1 MGLFRRREPKRDRF
15 AESIERAVPASATV
29 IGARPV
35 TQAVDGVGSTSEV
48 YEVELD
54 VDRDGHG
61 RTRQTVR
68 WTVFDVAVPDVRPG
82 QLLAVT
88 VDPDRPAVVYPPG
101 YPPPNMRPG
110 VIALADARI
119 LPTSGWLDDALT

>member
-29 IGARPV
+29 VGARPV
-35 TQAVDGVGSTSEV
+35 THGVDGVASTSEV

-54 VDRDGHG
+54 VDRDGHD
-61 RTRQTVR
+61 RMRRTVR
-68 WTVFDVAVPDVRPG
+68 WTVFDVALADVQAG
-82 QLLAVT
+82 SVLAVT
-88 VDPDRPAVVYPPG
+88 VDPDRPQVVYPPG
-101 YPPPNMRPG
+101 YPPANLRPG

-119 LPTSGWLDDALT
+119 LPASAWLDDALS